1 MVYFVVGVL
10 GFVCFG
16 WCGFVWIVFCWFVG
30 GGGVFQNSFRIVL
43 FVFRGLIYCTK

>member
-30 GGGVFQNSFRIVL
+30 GGGVPKFIQDSSL
-43 FVFRGLIYCTK
+43 CL